1 MNTIRPASRD
11 LLKLC
16 CRALMEKKAEDLRVL
31 DVGAESSITDYLVLA
46 TATSEPHLRA
56 LRGELEF
63 ALKSAHTRL
72 VGLEAAEQ
80 SGWTVVDAFDVIVHL
95 FLPAQREHYGLESLW
110 KDAVPVS
117 VDALLDLA
125 PPAPVAPK
133 AAPVRRPAAGK
144 KAAPRK
150 QAAPA
155 RKKAAVK
162 ARPARATKKTAPKP
176 AGRRKATPKTA
187 AKPKPK
193 AKVKPK
199 AKSPTAA
206 RRR

>member
-95 FLPAQREHYGLESLW
+95 FLPAQRAHYGLESLW

-117 VDALLDLA
+117 VDALLDLV

-133 AAPVRRPAAGK
+133 AAPVRRPAGGK
-144 KAAPRK
+144 KAAP
-150 QAAPA
+150 A
-155 RKKAAVK
+155 RKRTAAK
-162 ARPARATKKTAPKP
+162 ARAARATKKPAAQP
-176 AGRRKATPKTA
+176 AGRRKAAPKP
-187 AKPKPK
+187 KPKPK
-193 AKVKPK
+193 AKPKAAPKPKPK
-199 AKSPTAA
+199 AKAA
-206 RRR
+206 VRRR

>member
-16 CRALMEKKAEDLRVL
+16 CRALMEKKAGDLRVL

-117 VDALLDLA
+117 VGALLDLV
-125 PPAPVAPK
+125 PPVPVVPK
-133 AAPVRRPAAGK
+133 AAPPRRATGK

-155 RKKAAVK
+155 RKKAA
-162 ARPARATKKTAPKP
+162 ARPRPARATKKPAPQP
-176 AGRRKATPKTA
+176 AGRRKSAPKAA

-193 AKVKPK
+193 PK
-199 AKSPTAA
+199 AKAPAA
-206 RRR
+206 RRRR